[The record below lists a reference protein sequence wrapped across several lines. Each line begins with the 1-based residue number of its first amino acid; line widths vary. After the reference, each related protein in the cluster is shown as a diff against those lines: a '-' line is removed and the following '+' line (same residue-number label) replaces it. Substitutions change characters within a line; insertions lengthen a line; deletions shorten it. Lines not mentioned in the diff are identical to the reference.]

1 MFVKKDK
8 KEFVQ
13 LTEKLLS
20 TKMCKTIT
28 QTGGRKKHF
37 ST

>member
-20 TKMCKTIT
+20 TKMCNKVIT
-28 QTGGRKKHF
+28 QT
-37 ST
+37 